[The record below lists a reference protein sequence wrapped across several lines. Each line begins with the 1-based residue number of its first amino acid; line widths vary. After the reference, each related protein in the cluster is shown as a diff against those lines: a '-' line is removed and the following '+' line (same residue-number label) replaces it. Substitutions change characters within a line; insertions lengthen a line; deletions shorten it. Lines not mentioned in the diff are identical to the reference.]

1 MTSSLAA
8 SVSSGIADEG
18 EEATGGRDVDA
29 EGALKELL
37 PLVVSE
43 LDDDEFAG
51 MMLVVVRHMVY
62 SRQNDMFR
70 QPRNMRGNSYDVTC
84 IVDSLYSFTFNYKDV
99 EALRNAAA
107 FFFFR

>member
-29 EGALKELL
+29 EGALKELPPL
-37 PLVVSE
+37 LVVSE

-70 QPRNMRGNSYDVTC
+70 DNPG
-84 IVDSLYSFTFNYKDV
+84 I
-99 EALRNAAA
+99 
-107 FFFFR
+107 